1 MVKEIP
7 LTQGKVALVDDED
20 YERVIKYKWYA
31 CKNSNTYYVK
41 HTINH
46 HSKFLLHR
54 FILGVKSNEQVD
66 HINNN
71 GLDCRRCN
79 LRITTQSQ
87 NLMNAKKRPNTSSK
101 YKGVNWCKQT
111 HKWSAKIQ
119 VNGKRKHLGRFS
131 NEDDAGKAYNEAA
144 KKHYGEYARLNQ
156 IEVKEND

>member
-7 LTQGKVALVDDED
+7 LTKGLVALIDDED
-20 YERVIKYKWYA
+20 YERVNQYKWYA

-54 FILGVKSNEQVD
+54 FILGVKPNEQVD
-66 HINNN
+66 HINGN
-71 GLDCRRCN
+71 GLDNRICN

-87 NLMNAKKRPNTSSK
+87 NLMNRKKFTRLCSSK
-101 YKGVNWCKQT
+101 YKGVCWCKQT

-119 VNGKRKHLGRFS
+119 VNGKRKHLGRFL

-156 IEVKEND
+156 IEVNEK